1 MFPRKLNDIFFKV
14 LMGEEREREI
24 LKIGAITVEEN
35 FLRDEEST
43 WHRVVRIIQILH
55 FILCLHNFNY

>member
-1 MFPRKLNDIFFKV
+1 MFPRKLNDILFKV

-43 WHRVVRIIQILH
+43 WHRVVRIIKILH
-55 FILCLHNFNY
+55 FLL